1 MGFPDCAVVRSGDQ
15 YIMGAA
21 VKQTL
26 MLITQGFC
34 RPARR
39 VAPRDSSTAIQ
50 RAPSANPTGKST
62 MTARSIVFVA
72 ALVCLLSS
80 LIGKAT
86 AEEQTPEQRRMLVE
100 GAHLW
105 SIYCNQCH
113 NARPGSQFSPAQWD
127 AITMHMKTLSNM
139 PAKDMRAIKEFL
151 KLH

>member
-1 MGFPDCAVVRSGDQ
+1 MIITALAVLL
-15 YIMGAA
+15 A
-21 VKQTL
+21 VNSF
-26 MLITQGFC
+26 IS
-34 RPARR
+34 
-39 VAPRDSSTAIQ
+39 V
-50 RAPSANPTGKST
+50 
-62 MTARSIVFVA
+62 
-72 ALVCLLSS
+72 
-80 LIGKAT
+80 AT
-86 AEEQTPEQRRMLVE
+86 AEEQTPEQRQQLLE